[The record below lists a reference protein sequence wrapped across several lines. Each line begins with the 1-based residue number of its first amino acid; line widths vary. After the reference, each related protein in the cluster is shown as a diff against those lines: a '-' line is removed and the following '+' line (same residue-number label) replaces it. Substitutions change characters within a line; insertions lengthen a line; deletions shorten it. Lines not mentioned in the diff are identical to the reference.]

1 MVSGKQPFDIQDEE
15 LSNKDYFHKLR
26 DNITKNKP
34 NQINKFSPPLREF
47 LLQMLEKDP
56 IKRISMK

>member
-1 MVSGKQPFDIQDEE
+1 MGVILYEMVSGKQPFDIQDEE

-47 LLQMLEKDP
+47 LL
-56 IKRISMK
+56 